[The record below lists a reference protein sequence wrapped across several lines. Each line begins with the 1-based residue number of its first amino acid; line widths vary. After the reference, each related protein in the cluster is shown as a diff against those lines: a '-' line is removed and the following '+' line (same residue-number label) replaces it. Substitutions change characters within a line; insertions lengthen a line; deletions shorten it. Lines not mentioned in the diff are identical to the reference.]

1 MNKGLVALAC
11 GGLAI
16 GMTEFTMMGI
26 LQDIAKD
33 QQIEITQA
41 AHFIAL
47 YAMGVVVGAP
57 VLTLLTARISP
68 KKVLLFLMVLF
79 LIFNGLFAIAP
90 EFHSLA
96 ISRFLS
102 GLPHGAFFGAGS
114 VVAAQLAQKGKEEI
128 GRASCREREKRTE

>member
-1 MNKGLVALAC
+1 MWR
-11 GGLAI
+11 I
-16 GMTEFTMMGI
+16 GHRNDRIYHDGNFAGHCKRSADRDYPGCAFYSTLCNGSW
-26 LQDIAKD
+26 
-33 QQIEITQA
+33 
-41 AHFIAL
+41 
-47 YAMGVVVGAP
+47 VGAP

-114 VVAAQLAQKGKEEI
+114 VVAA
-128 GRASCREREKRTE
+128 